1 MLWLKHISPL
11 PVPPVPHN
19 QVCLRSDIV
28 GWSDPQTERMLHCDH
43 VLIVGSKMLGSLR
56 SVFGPRYDLSW
67 SGGSFPICFRPAK
80 ALDKQ
85 TSRHA
90 RYDIIQCGFLSR
102 VLKPN
107 LAEAGVFFCP
117 KFQQPARPRT
127 QNKALRPFVMILD
140 RLSWEL
146 EDDVIKILDKT
157 LVYVVR
163 SRSKVPMC
171 PSKF

>member
-11 PVPPVPHN
+11 RVPPVPHN

-28 GWSDPQTERMLHCDH
+28 GWSDPQTERMLHSDH

-90 RYDIIQCGFLSR
+90 RYDIMIHD
-102 VLKPN
+102 
-107 LAEAGVFFCP
+107 
-117 KFQQPARPRT
+117 AR
-127 QNKALRPFVMILD
+127 LHHSM
-140 RLSWEL
+140 RLSEQGL
-146 EDDVIKILDKT
+146 ETKLGRGWSILLPQVSAACAAQNPKQSIASFCDD
-157 LVYVVR
+157 
-163 SRSKVPMC
+163 P
-171 PSKF
+171 